1 MEILKKAHE
10 LGELIKNSPEMEKMN
25 EKEKIQENDEKAQEL
40 LQEFNLKRM
49 NLAKDLQEGKI
60 QQAEAIVKN
69 NEAFSKLLKDSK
81 TIAEYVEAKQDF
93 DNMIAKINQVLN
105 YYITGQD
112 SGCTHDCK
120 SCGGC
125 H

>member
-69 NEAFSKLLKDSK
+69 NEAFSKLCKDSK